1 MKKIIIIL
9 AIILV
14 PVIIGGYYFL
24 KKENNIKIE
33 WETKVIE
40 QGNMDI
46 SITATGTLEA
56 VTEVEVGTQV
66 SGIISKIYVDF
77 NSPVR
82 KGQIIARLD
91 TTTLASQVFDSRAN
105 YKRKEIMLN
114 QAIRNLDRSTELYK
128 EKVMAQVEYDK
139 VLDDYETAQSN
150 LISAEAQLKRAQINL
165 GYATITSPVDGI
177 VISRNIEQGQTVASS
192 FNSPTLFH
200 IVNDLTKMQVEAS
213 IDEADIGQIE
223 EGQSVTFTVDAYP
236 DDIFTGKVRQK
247 RLNPVIVSNVVN
259 YIVIVDV
266 PNPDM
271 KLMPG
276 MTASISVLIDERID
290 VLKVPTKA
298 LSFQPPA
305 SYLAYYQENLPDSIK
320 QAQNERINMMKE
332 RMRSMGMSDEQIEE
346 RIKSFSQRGI
356 MGGGFGRGARG
367 QGGSSGFMG
376 QGRPVGAMGAM
387 EGGGSSQRNAGV
399 RARQFGLVWVKEG
412 DDVKPVRVRL
422 GLNDGVYSEILGN
435 DLEEGMETVI
445 SAIYDEE
452 KEKKQQ
458 QQSPF
463 MPQFGRGMGGRRR

>member
-9 AIILV
+9 VIILV
-14 PVIIGGYYFL
+14 PATIGGYYFL
-24 KKENNIKIE
+24 KKEKNIKIE

-114 QAIRNLDRSTELYK
+114 QAKRNLDRSTELYE

-139 VLDDYETAQSN
+139 VLDDFETAQSN

-165 GYATITSPVDGI
+165 GYATVTSPIDGI

-236 DDIFTGKVRQK
+236 DDVFTGEVRQK

-290 VLKVPTKA
+290 ILKVPTKA
-298 LSFQPPA
+298 LSFRPPA

-320 QAQNERINMMKE
+320 QVQNERMNIMKE
-332 RMRSMGMSDEQIEE
+332 RMKSMGMSDEQIEE
-346 RIKSFSQRGI
+346 RIKSFSQRGM
-356 MGGGFGRGARG
+356 MGGGFSGGARG
-367 QGGSSGFMG
+367 QGSSSGFMG
-376 QGRPVGAMGAM
+376 QRGTEGTMGPM
-387 EGGGSSQRNAGV
+387 QGVSSQRNAGF
-399 RARQFGLVWVKEG
+399 RARQFGMVWVKVG
-412 DDVKPVRVRL
+412 DDVKPVRVRT
-422 GLNDGVYSEILGN
+422 GLNDGIYSEVFGN
-435 DLEEGMETVI
+435 DVEEGMEVVI

-458 QQSPF
+458 QRSPF